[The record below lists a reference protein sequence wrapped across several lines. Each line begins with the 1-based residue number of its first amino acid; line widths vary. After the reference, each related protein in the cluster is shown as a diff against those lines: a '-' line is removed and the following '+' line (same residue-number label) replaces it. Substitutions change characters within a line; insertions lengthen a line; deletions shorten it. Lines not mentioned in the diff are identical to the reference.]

1 MKKAFKKKGF
11 GWESLQIF
19 GIARKKGWCTH
30 FIFPNRDYGAFEADG
45 KWTIMRRDAR
55 SFLDGSERE
64 YFISGVVKGLVIKGD
79 VVSEIYRLIC
89 VDLEIT

>member
-1 MKKAFKKKGF
+1 MGS
-11 GWESLQIF
+11 GLLCV
-19 GIARKKGWCTH
+19 GMLGL
-30 FIFPNRDYGAFEADG
+30 
-45 KWTIMRRDAR
+45 
-55 SFLDGSERE
+55 FLDGSERE

>member
-1 MKKAFKKKGF
+1 MEKEFIKRGF
-11 GWESLQIF
+11 HWKSLQIF
-19 GIARKKGWCTH
+19 GFVKTKGWCTH
-30 FIFPNRDYGAFEADG
+30 FAFPSRDYGAFEVDG

-55 SFLDGSERE
+55 SFLDGRENE
-64 YFISGVVKGLVIKGD
+64 YFVNRVVKDLDIKGD